1 MKFQLTKL
9 LKALV
14 AGAAF
19 LAVGSTLAPTTAQ
32 AGPADDLVAIYLG
45 SLLRGTGTNIGSLTP
60 ADQAAAL
67 ISGRNAFRSTIT
79 KPQPLATGASIP
91 VGGVQGAAFQNLLLQ
106 ATELALT
113 QPTTLTI
120 PATIVTL
127 TNGKTARVSATLN
140 PTRVRASQIIN
151 FMNRRLPNYT
161 PLFAFQGVEAAFST
175 TSVTPYVPVF
185 NYKGANEGAI
195 QLAQLRDAAKLAAA
209 NLRAGIRTY
218 PNGTINASATQLVN
232 MTTNAPILTRW
243 SAAIAAQA
251 VRGLPNDLD
260 IPGSSFVYDRAA
272 SMVTNSLVRAANSLM
287 KLNPNAVQSIAVGG
301 VYSVSGISNALWND
315 TSNAD
320 VTAALNGVAF
330 GAITGARKHVVSI
343 AQGLASAF
351 SATFFANGG
360 AEAAWDPNEN
370 ANREAI
376 YNVILFALKTIKPD
390 LQTQIQN
397 AITAGFNLGKTAAAR
412 MNIPGFAGLNEFVYD
427 SSGPAPVTDIVGF

>member
-1 MKFQLTKL
+1 MKTQLTKR
-9 LKALV
+9 LKAFA
-14 AGAAF
+14 AGAAI
-19 LAVGSTLAPTTAQ
+19 LAIVSTLAPITAQ

-45 SLLRGTGTNIGSLTP
+45 SLLRGTGTNIGSLSP

-67 ISGRNAFRSTIT
+67 ISGRNAFRTT
-79 KPQPLATGASIP
+79 VTRPQPLATGASIP
-91 VGGVQGAAFQNLLLQ
+91 TGGVQGAAFQDLLLQ

-120 PATIVTL
+120 PATTVLL

-161 PLFAFQGVEAAFST
+161 PLFAAQGVTAAFET
-175 TSVTPYVPVF
+175 TSTTPYVPVF
-185 NYKGANEGAI
+185 NYKGANEDAI
-195 QLAQLRDAAKLAAA
+195 KLAQLRDAANLAAA

-218 PNGTINASATQLVN
+218 PKGTINASATQLVN
-232 MTTNAPILTRW
+232 MNTNAAVLTRW

-251 VRGLPNDLD
+251 VRALPNDLD
-260 IPGSSFVYDRAA
+260 LPGSSFAYDRAA

-301 VYSVSGISNALWND
+301 VYSVAGDNNALWND
-315 TSNAD
+315 TSNAN
-320 VTAALNGVAF
+320 VTAALNGVAY

-360 AEAAWDPNEN
+360 AEATWDLNETG
-370 ANREAI
+370 NRAAI
-376 YNVILFALKTIKPD
+376 LNVFIFALRNIKPA
-390 LQTQIQN
+390 LQLQIEN
-397 AITAGFNLGKTAAAR
+397 AITDGFELGKTAAGRA
-412 MNIPGFAGLNEFVYD
+412 NIPGFAGLNEFAYD
-427 SSGPAPVTDIVGF
+427 SGVPLPVTDIVGM